1 MIHPAPRRF
10 LACAA
15 VALAMAASYASAA
28 QPSQESIVTLLTLTR
43 SEQLIE
49 KSRADMEKYMRSG
62 VAMGLGGRQPS
73 EREQQIIDKM
83 VRDSVAVMR
92 EALDWPSMRDFMAGL
107 YAQHFSQEEVDG
119 LIAFYRSPAGEALVN
134 KMPLVMDASVA
145 NIQRTMVGIAPR
157 LQAIS
162 AQAQKELRKAA
173 GAKPSTKPQE

>member
-1 MIHPAPRRF
+1 
-10 LACAA
+10 
-15 VALAMAASYASAA
+15 
-28 QPSQESIVTLLTLTR
+28 
-43 SEQLIE
+43 
-49 KSRADMEKYMRSG
+49 
-62 VAMGLGGRQPS
+62 
-73 EREQQIIDKM
+73 
-83 VRDSVAVMR
+83 
-92 EALDWPSMRDFMAGL
+92 MAGL

-173 GAKPSTKPQE
+173 GAGDHVAVLGRELL

>member
-15 VALAMAASYASAA
+15 AALALAASCASAA
-28 QPSQESIVTLLTLTR
+28 PPSLESIDTLLTLTR

-49 KSRADMEKYMRSG
+49 KSRADTEKYMRSG
-62 VAMGLGGRQPS
+62 VAMGLGGRQPD
-73 EREQQIIDKM
+73 ERERQILDKM

-92 EALDWPSMRDFMAGL
+92 EALDWPSMRAFMTGL
-107 YAQHFSQEEVDG
+107 YAQQFSQEEVDG

-134 KMPLVMDASVA
+134 KMPLVMDASMA
-145 NIQRTMVGIAPR
+145 NIQQRMASIAPR

-162 AQAQKELRKAA
+162 AQAHRELREA
-173 GAKPSTKPQE
+173 GAKPSSKPQE